1 MSWLSVEIEVDG
13 STLSGWAKS
22 NSQNKFAVAFSCG
35 LEVGGHFK
43 AAGKSYIAETVTDVS
58 GRGEQLLIGG
68 KEVKHDKPKSRGNA
82 HNAGRK
88 NLELKGDNGRAG
100 ED

>member
-13 STLSGWAKS
+13 STISGWSKNNQEFTLPFSS
-22 NSQNKFAVAFSCG
+22 N

-43 AAGKSYIAETVTDVS
+43 VGEKSFVAESVTNVA

-68 KEVKHDKPKSRGNA
+68 KEVQNDKPKARRNKS
-82 HNAGRK
+82 NAGGQDVSVQDQYGH
-88 NLELKGDNGRAG
+88 NN

>member
-22 NSQNKFAVAFSCG
+22 NSQDEFAVAFSCG

-43 AAGKSYIAETVTDVS
+43 AGGKSYIAETVTDVS

-68 KEVKHDKPKSRGNA
+68 KEVKHDKPKSKHTQHLSLIHISEPTRPY
-82 HNAGRK
+82 
-88 NLELKGDNGRAG
+88 
-100 ED
+100 